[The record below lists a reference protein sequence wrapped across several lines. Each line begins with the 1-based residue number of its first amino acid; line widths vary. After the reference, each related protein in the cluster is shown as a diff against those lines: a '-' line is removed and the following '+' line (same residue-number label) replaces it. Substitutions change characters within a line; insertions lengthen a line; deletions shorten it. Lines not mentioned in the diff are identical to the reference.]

1 MLTKSIKDNYMKQK
15 SELNSELKKAVESD
29 MSGKTNTAVS
39 EFISENKGR
48 IMKFA
53 ATDDGMMLDNI
64 IKMLN
69 QEKQEKFDEAVGVIK
84 DKANNYKEKASDL
97 KNRCKKEFTTHK
109 PAILTGAGIIFSL
122 MVLKKILKRR

>member
-53 ATDDGMMLDNI
+53 ATDDSMMIDNI

-84 DKANNYKEKASDL
+84 SKANNYKEKASDF
-97 KNRCKKEFTTHK
+97 KNRCKKEYDTYK

>member
-53 ATDDGMMLDNI
+53 ATDDGMMIDNI

-69 QEKQEKFDEAVGVIK
+69 QEKQEKFNEAVGVIK
-84 DKANNYKEKASDL
+84 SKANNYKEKASDL
-97 KNRCKKEFTTHK
+97 KNRCKKEYDTHK
-109 PAILTGAGIIFSL
+109 SVILTGAGIIFSL
-122 MVLKKILKRR
+122 MVLKKILKKR

>member
-53 ATDDGMMLDNI
+53 ATDDGMMIDNI

-84 DKANNYKEKASDL
+84 SKANNYKEKASDL
-97 KNRCKKEFTTHK
+97 KNRCKKEYAAHK
-109 PAILTGAGIIFSL
+109 PVILTGAGIIFSL
-122 MVLKKILKRR
+122 MVLKKILKKR

>member
-1 MLTKSIKDNYMKQK
+1 MLTKAIKDNYMKQK

-84 DKANNYKEKASDL
+84 DKASNYKEKASDF
-97 KNRCKKEFTTHK
+97 KNRCKKECAAHK

-122 MVLKKILKRR
+122 MVLKKILKKR